1 MIFKVESRNDQTF
14 KLEPSFK
21 VKKVCV
27 VDDMIQ
33 NFWWLFDEVS
43 GKNYVIECTT
53 FVIMFYFCQY
63 VFEGCIC

>member
-1 MIFKVESRNDQTF
+1 LVDKSMIFKVESRNDQTF

-33 NFWWLFDEVS
+33 NF
-43 GKNYVIECTT
+43 
-53 FVIMFYFCQY
+53 
-63 VFEGCIC
+63 